1 MRHLIPG
8 RVDLILFVVM
18 ALACGMIVSLSASH
32 DYMLGVLAM
41 PIFLF
46 AALRGLRQNKPMAPV
61 EAEIEPTDAS
71 AE

>member
-8 RVDLILFVVM
+8 RIDLILFVAM
-18 ALACGMIVSLSASH
+18 ALACGMIVSLSTSH

-46 AALRGLRQNKPMAPV
+46 ASLRGLRQNKLMV
-61 EAEIEPTDAS
+61 RVPTDIEVREPS

>member
-8 RVDLILFVVM
+8 RFDLILFVVM

-46 AALRGLRQNKPMAPV
+46 AVLRGFRQNKALSSV
-61 EAEIEPTDAS
+61 EAEIQSTDAS
-71 AE
+71 AK

>member
-1 MRHLIPG
+1 MRHWIPG
-8 RVDLILFVVM
+8 RFDLILFVAM
-18 ALACGMIVSLSASH
+18 ALACGMIVSLSTSH

-46 AALRGLRQNKPMAPV
+46 AALRGVRQNKSMARV
-61 EAEIEPTDAS
+61 EAEIESRDPS